1 MSTFLNYAR
10 DFVDIPYDYW
20 LARFPITNEQYET
33 FAQTQSKN
41 PVSWLKHKRNHP
53 VVNVSWHDAMAYCQW
68 LNDLLRE
75 KLPDDLFL
83 GESFNPFI
91 GLYIPPGF
99 KSFQGIQNVVH
110 Q

>member
-75 KLPDDLFL
+75 KLPDDLIL
-83 GESFNPFI
+83 CLPTEANWEKAARGTDGRIYP
-91 GLYIPPGF
+91 
-99 KSFQGIQNVVH
+99 
-110 Q
+110 